1 MPDLNVGDIIVG
13 RYKIERLIA
22 RGGFGDVYLATHLN
36 LKVLRALK
44 VLRRDALGMGD
55 KLYQECSERFKIEAQ
70 LGAKLDHPNLV
81 KAQDYGQ
88 DGEMQVLAMEYVPGG
103 SLQDALNAQKRLA
116 SPHVI
121 QIALALGGALA
132 SAHGLGIIHRDL
144 KPANILLAEDG
155 TPRITDFGCA
165 FIIDQSPLTQ
175 AGVLVGTAY
184 YLSPEAFRGGTI
196 DARTDIWAL
205 GVVLFEL
212 LTGQRPFS
220 AANFTATVM
229 AILTKPVPDLA
240 SLAPET
246 PQTLVDLV
254 QRMLEKDPQER
265 ITSMRQVEDE
275 LKAIRQD
282 AHT

>member
-1 MPDLNVGDIIVG
+1 MSTDQTIAARFQINDPEKDLLGQGMMSKVYRAKDLLTG
-13 RYKIERLIA
+13 ERVAIKALDPGVVDTGPEA
-22 RGGFGDVYLATHLN
+22 LQRFLREGKALRQLN
-36 LKVLRALK
+36 
-44 VLRRDALGMGD
+44 
-55 KLYQECSERFKIEAQ
+55 
-70 LGAKLDHPNLV
+70 HPNIVKMIASIEEAGHHYLV
-81 KAQDYGQ
+81 
-88 DGEMQVLAMEYVPGG
+88 MEYVPGG